1 MDRIDNEVPFDISE
15 FGMDIPPIPEE
26 IQEQLLEW
34 GGNTEGIPN
43 VRIVRGT
50 DPEIVD
56 WCAGEWI
63 PRYTFPEVETVNYAI
78 WHKPDGTKKI
88 MTPAEAKVM
97 DSSTKIEGIILP
109 VTETKVRDWLIPR
122 YFVEVFRPSSYFG
135 NKEAWDSQRMIQNE
149 DGTMVDLMGDFPE
162 NGQYETWFCI
172 EDVDTDSSGK
182 VTKTKFRALDDEVME
197 TLREMIETGKTTTAL
212 EQHQKATRQWLDES
226 KKNEDAFRQTV
237 KDALNERIDRIVQ
250 TPSTARKK

>member
-1 MDRIDNEVPFDISE
+1 MEIEKTIPFDLAE
-15 FGMDIPPIPEE
+15 FGIDIPLVPVE
-26 IQEQLLEW
+26 IQDRVAEW
-34 GGNTEGIPN
+34 SGNTDGVPN

-56 WCAGEWI
+56 WCAGEWV

-97 DSSTKIEGIILP
+97 EGSPKIEGIILP

-122 YFVEVFRPSSYFG
+122 YFVEVFRPASYFG
-135 NKEAWDSQRMIQNE
+135 NQEAWDSQRMMQNE
-149 DGTMVDLMGDFPE
+149 DGTTVDLMGDFPE

-172 EDVDTDSSGK
+172 EDIETDTQGNI
-182 VTKTKFRALDDEVME
+182 VKTKFRELDDEVLE
-197 TLREMIETGKTTTAL
+197 YLREQIESGKNTTAL
-212 EQHQKATRQWLDES
+212 EMHQKATLDWLAQNKKEEDE
-226 KKNEDAFRQTV
+226 FRNTV
-237 KDALNERIDRIVQ
+237 KEILTDRIDRIVQ
-250 TPSTARKK
+250 TPSTARIK